1 MQVPLIDLQT
11 QYSSIRDEIRIA
23 LDAVLTRQ
31 KFILDTEVASF
42 EGEIAEL
49 CGARFAIGCAS
60 GTDALLLSLLAL
72 QIGEGDEVITTACS
86 FFSTA
91 EMISWIGAKPVFV
104 DIDPRTF
111 LMRSEQVRHKITLK
125 TKAVVAVHLFGQC
138 ARMDELEDAGIP
150 VIEDAAQAIGASQK
164 GKAAGSLGITGC
176 FSFFPTKNL
185 GGYGDGGMIT
195 TSDET
200 IAARLR
206 LLRAHGQGSTK
217 YLHEMVGTNSRLDE
231 LQAAVLRVKL
241 KHLAKWNR
249 RRNENAQYYYSQ
261 LQDLPVEL
269 PALEPGNTHI
279 YHQFVIKTPA
289 RDRLLSFLSEKG
301 IGTAIY
307 YPVPLPFQPCFSKEG
322 YQRGEFPDA
331 EEFAETSLALPVH
344 PELTEQQL
352 DFVSSQINSF
362 FH

>member
-1 MQVPLIDLQT
+1 MQVPLVDLQT
-11 QYSSIRDEIRIA
+11 QYNTIRAEIRA
-23 LDAVLTRQ
+23 AVDTVLARQ

-42 EGEIAEL
+42 EGEITEL
-49 CGARFAIGCAS
+49 CGTHFAIGCAS

-72 QIGEGDEVITTACS
+72 QIGEGDEVITTAYS

-91 EMISWIGAKPVFV
+91 GMISWIGAKPVFV

-111 LMRSEQVRHKITLK
+111 LMRSEQVRHRVTSK
-125 TKAVVAVHLFGQC
+125 TKAIVAVHLFGQC
-138 ARMDELEDAGIP
+138 ARMEELDDLGIP

-164 GKAAGSLGITGC
+164 GKMAGSLGITGC

-185 GGYGDGGMIT
+185 GGFGDGGLIT
-195 TSDET
+195 TNDDA
-200 IAARLR
+200 IAAQLK

-217 YLHEMVGTNSRLDE
+217 YLHEIVGTNSRLDE

-241 KHLAKWNR
+241 KHLAEWNGK
-249 RRNENAQYYYSQ
+249 RNENAGYYYSR

-269 PALEPGNTHI
+269 PALEPGNAHI
-279 YHQFVIKTPA
+279 YHQFVIKSQS
-289 RDRLLSFLSEKG
+289 RDRLRNFLSEKG

-307 YPVPLPFQPCFSKEG
+307 YPVPLPLQPCFSSSG
-322 YQRGEFPDA
+322 YQQGDFPDA
-331 EEFAETSLALPVH
+331 EQCANTSLALPVH

-352 DFVSSQINSF
+352 DFVASQISNF
-362 FH
+362 FR